1 MNKPTHST
9 QDYVKALPLTEIQK
23 GVVSQQLPDAVDE
36 AFTTV
41 HRRLSGAALSS
52 ENTQID
58 ADAPLASVKAR
69 VASAWPDAME
79 HGNLDAQDDE
89 GRAIVK
95 AMPPV
100 KRSSM
105 FPEIWRT
112 NPVGRFWDSLMG
124 RSAISRRYSSSQMP
138 ESEKRWRAAGSIRR
152 YILLILML
160 VQTGI
165 ATWYMKTILPYQGWA
180 LIDPADLWQQ
190 NLMQSVLQLLP
201 YVLQTGI
208 LILFAILFCWVSA
221 GFWTALM
228 GFLQLLIGRD
238 KYSITASTT
247 GNEPLNPNNRTALI
261 MPICNEDVERVFA
274 GLRATYE
281 SVKATGQLDQFDI
294 YVLSDSYDPDIC
306 VAEQKAWMEVCRD
319 VDGHGRIFYRRRRRR
334 VKRKSGNIDDWCR
347 RWGGEYAYMVI
358 LDADSVMSGECL
370 TGLARLMDA
379 NPNAGIIQSA
389 PKASGMDTLYAR
401 CQQFA
406 TRVYGPLFTAG
417 LHFWQLGE
425 SHYWGHN
432 AIIRVKP
439 FIEHC
444 ALAPLP
450 GEGSFAGSILSHD
463 FVEAALMRRAGWG
476 VWIAYDL
483 PGSYEE
489 LPPNLLDELKRDRRW
504 CHGNLMNFRL
514 FLVKGMHPVHR
525 AVFLTGVMSYLSA
538 PLWFMFLALSTALQ
552 VVHTLMEPQYFLQ
565 PRQLFPVWPQWR
577 PELAIALFSTT
588 LVLLFLPKLLSI
600 VLIMAQG
607 AKQYGGNI
615 RLFFSMLL
623 EMLFSVLLA
632 PVRMLFHTVFVV
644 SAFLGWEAVWNSPQR
659 DDDDTPWGE
668 AFRRHGSQLLL
679 GLVWAGGM
687 GFLDLRFLWWLS
699 PIVFS
704 LILSPIVSVLSSRA
718 TLGLKSKRAK
728 LFLIPEEYDPPREL
742 VATEEYLQLNRERA
756 LKNGFMH
763 AVFDPSF
770 NALASAMATSRHL
783 LRDSIER
790 GRQQLLEKA
799 LQAGPNKLSKAER
812 LVLLGDPV
820 VMARLHSAVW
830 TQPAQQEWE
839 SYYKTL
845 PRNAEAF
852 PETQT
857 LETHRA

>member
-9 QDYVKALPLTEIQK
+9 QDYVKALPLTEVQK
-23 GVVSQQLPDAVDE
+23 GALSQQLPDAVDE

-52 ENTQID
+52 ENSKID
-58 ADAPLASVKAR
+58 ADAPLDSVKAR

-79 HGNLDAQDDE
+79 HGNLDAQDNE

-112 NPVGRFWDSLMG
+112 NPVGRFWDALMG

-600 VLIMAQG
+600 VLIMAKG

-687 GFLDLRFLWWLS
+687 GFLDLRFLWWLL

-799 LQAGPNKLSKAER
+799 LQAGPNKLGKAER

-845 PRNAEAF
+845 PRNTEAF

-857 LETHRA
+857 LEAHRA

>member
-1 MNKPTHST
+1 MNKSTHST
-9 QDYVKALPLTEIQK
+9 HEYVEALPLPEEQK
-23 GVVSQQLPDAVDE
+23 AALLQQLPAAEGE
-36 AFTTV
+36 AFATV
-41 HRRLSGAALSS
+41 HRRLGADDMASAAAAAAD
-52 ENTQID
+52 T
-58 ADAPLASVKAR
+58 DAPLASVKAR
-69 VASAWPDAME
+69 VGAGWPYALE
-79 HGNLDAQDDE
+79 KGSLDEVDNE
-89 GRAIVK
+89 GRTIAS

-105 FPEIWRT
+105 FPDVWRT
-112 NPVGRFWDSLMG
+112 NPVGRFWDNLMG
-124 RSAISRRYSSSQMP
+124 RSAASRHRASEMP
-138 ESEKRWRAAGSIRR
+138 ESEKRWRHAGSVRR
-152 YILLILML
+152 YILLALML
-160 VQTGI
+160 VQTAI

-180 LIDPADLWQQ
+180 LIDPADMLNQDW
-190 NLMQSVLQLLP
+190 LQSVLQLLP

-208 LILFAILFCWVSA
+208 LVLFAILFCWVSA

-238 KYSITASTT
+238 KYSITASTK
-247 GNEPLNPNNRTALI
+247 GDEPLNPNNRTALI

-281 SVKATGQLDQFDI
+281 SVKATGDLDQFDI

-379 NPNAGIIQSA
+379 NPNAGIIQSS

-450 GEGSFAGSILSHD
+450 GEGSFAGSIMSHD

-538 PLWFMFLALSTALQ
+538 PLWFTFLALSTALQ

-588 LVLLFLPKLLSI
+588 MVLLFLPKLLSI
-600 VLIMAQG
+600 VLIWAKG
-607 AKQYGGNI
+607 AKQFGGGL
-615 RLFFSMLL
+615 RLLLSMLL

-644 SAFLGWEAVWNSPQR
+644 SAFLGWEVVWNSPQR

-668 AFRRHGSQLLL
+668 AFKRHGSQLLL
-679 GLVWAGGM
+679 GAVWAAGM
-687 GFLDLRFLWWLS
+687 AWLDLRFLWWLA

-718 TLGLKSKRAK
+718 TLGIKSKRAK

-742 VATEEYLQLNRERA
+742 VATDEYLKLNRERK
-756 LKNGFMH
+756 LQDGFMH
-763 AVFDPSF
+763 AVFDPTF
-770 NALASAMATSRHL
+770 NALATAMATSRHL
-783 LRDSIER
+783 MRDAVEN
-790 GRQQLLEKA
+790 GRRAHLEQALKTGPKDLGKADRLILL
-799 LQAGPNKLSKAER
+799 S
-812 LVLLGDPV
+812 DPV
-820 VMARLHSAVW
+820 LMARLHSAVW
-830 TQPAQQEWE
+830 TQPDQQAWSEHY
-839 SYYKTL
+839 SKL
-845 PRNAEAF
+845 PRNVEAF

-857 LETHRA
+857 LEVTPA

>member
-1 MNKPTHST
+1 MNKTTHSL
-9 QDYVKALPLTEIQK
+9 QEYVEALPLTETQK
-23 GVVSQQLPDAVDE
+23 GDLSQQLPAAEDL
-36 AFTTV
+36 AFTSIH
-41 HRRLSGAALSS
+41 HRLGGETSAVV
-52 ENTQID
+52 D
-58 ADAPLASVKAR
+58 VADLQAPLLSVKAR
-69 VASAWPDAME
+69 IAQGWPDAE
-79 HGNLDAQDDE
+79 EKGSLSAVDNE
-89 GRAIVK
+89 GRSTVK

-105 FPEIWRT
+105 FPDVWRT
-112 NPVGRFWDSLMG
+112 NPVGRFWDSMMG
-124 RSAISRRYSSSQMP
+124 RATISRRYTSSQMP

-152 YILLILML
+152 YILLALML
-160 VQTGI
+160 VQTAI
-165 ATWYMKTILPYQGWA
+165 ATWYMKTILPYQGWS
-180 LIDPADLWQQ
+180 LIDTGDMLNQDL
-190 NLMQSVLQLLP
+190 LQSVLQLLP

-208 LILFAILFCWVSA
+208 LVLFAILFCWVSA

-247 GNEPLNPNNRTALI
+247 GNEPLNPANRTALI

-281 SVKATGQLDQFDI
+281 SVKATGDLDQFDI

-319 VDGHGRIFYRRRRRR
+319 VEGHGRIFYRRRRRR

-417 LHFWQLGE
+417 LHYWQLGE

-588 LVLLFLPKLLSI
+588 MVLLFLPKLLSV
-600 VLIMAQG
+600 VLIWAKG
-607 AKQYGGNI
+607 AKQYGGAL
-615 RLFFSMLL
+615 RLLASMLL

-644 SAFLGWEAVWNSPQR
+644 SAFLGWEVVWNSPQR
-659 DDDDTPWGE
+659 DDDDTPWSE
-668 AFRRHGSQLLL
+668 SIRRHGSQMLL

-687 GFLDLRFLWWLS
+687 AWLDLRFLWWLA

-718 TLGLKSKRAK
+718 TLGIKSKAAK
-728 LFLIPEEYDPPREL
+728 LFLIPEEYEPPREL
-742 VATEEYLQLNRERA
+742 VATEEYLALNRQRA

-763 AVFDPSF
+763 AVVDPTF
-770 NALASAMATSRHL
+770 NALATGMATSRHL
-783 LRDSIER
+783 LRQGIEN
-790 GRQQLLEKA
+790 GRQVLLAKA
-799 LQAGPNKLSKAER
+799 LQSGPKSLGKADRLILLS
-812 LVLLGDPV
+812 DPV

-830 TQPAQQEWE
+830 TQPDQHEWRT
-839 SYYKTL
+839 YYSEL
-845 PRNAEAF
+845 PRNVQAF
-852 PETQT
+852 PGTQT
-857 LETHRA
+857 LEVKHA

>member
-1 MNKPTHST
+1 MNKSIVTPA
-9 QDYVKALPLTEIQK
+9 DYIDTLPLSVEDKAALQHALPAEDEQAEVYSELHH
-23 GVVSQQLPDAVDE
+23 QLGQGGPVESRPD
-36 AFTTV
+36 
-41 HRRLSGAALSS
+41 
-52 ENTQID
+52 
-58 ADAPLASVKAR
+58 DAPLESVR
-69 VASAWPDAME
+69 SRIGMTWEDAIADGE
-79 HGNLDAQDDE
+79 QFDKDALD
-89 GRAIVK
+89 RTTLK

-100 KRSSM
+100 KRSLM
-105 FPEIWRT
+105 FPEAWRT
-112 NPVGRFWDSLMG
+112 NPVARAWDSLRG
-124 RSAISRRYSSSQMP
+124 RKTTHRYASAEEQK
-138 ESEKRWRAAGSIRR
+138 SEDNWRHVGSIRR
-152 YILLILML
+152 YILLILTL
-160 VQTGI
+160 LQTVI

-180 LIDPADLWQQ
+180 LIDPMDMINQNWQ
-190 NLMQSVLQLLP
+190 QSVLQILP

-208 LILFAILFCWVSA
+208 LFLFAILFCWVSA

-228 GFLQLLIGRD
+228 GFLQLLIGKD
-238 KYSITASTT
+238 KYSISYSTT
-247 GNEPLNPNNRTALI
+247 GNEPINPEHRTALI

-274 GLRATYE
+274 GLRATWE
-281 SVKATGQLDQFDI
+281 SVVRTGQQQHFDV
-294 YVLSDSYDPDIC
+294 YVLSDSYDADIA
-306 VAEQKAWMEVCRD
+306 VAEQKAWMELVRD
-319 VDGHGRIFYRRRRRR
+319 VGGEGKIFYRRRRRR
-334 VKRKSGNIDDWCR
+334 VKRKSGNIDDFCR
-347 RWGGEYAYMVI
+347 RWGSNYSYMVV

-370 TGLARLMDA
+370 TGLVRMMEA
-379 NPNAGIIQSA
+379 NPNAGIIQSS

-588 LVLLFLPKLLSI
+588 LVLLFLPKLLSV
-600 VLIMAQG
+600 VLIWCKG
-607 AKQYGGNI
+607 AKAYGGAI
-615 RLFFSMLL
+615 RLLFSLIL

-644 SAFLGWEAVWNSPQR
+644 SAFLGWEVVWNSPQR
-659 DDDDTPWGE
+659 DDDATPWSE
-668 AFRRHGSQLLL
+668 AFARHGSQMLL
-679 GLVWAGGM
+679 GIVWAAGM
-687 GFLDLRFLWWLS
+687 GWLDLNFLWWLA

-704 LILSPIVSVLSSRA
+704 LILSPFVSVFSSRA
-718 TLGLKSKRAK
+718 TLGLASKRAK
-728 LFLIPEEYDPPREL
+728 LFLIPEEYDPPKEL
-742 VATEEYLQLNRERA
+742 LDTDTYLQQNRERA

-763 AVFDPSF
+763 ALFHPSF

-783 LRDSIER
+783 KSD
-790 GRQQLLEKA
+790 LLEYARDRRVEQA
-799 LQAGPNKLSKAER
+799 LSDVPTKLDREQR
-812 LVLLGDPV
+812 LTLLSDPV
-820 VMARLHSAVW
+820 TLSRMHYRLWQNADKYHDWVEHYQALKLNPLALPSA
-830 TQPAQQEWE
+830 
-839 SYYKTL
+839 K
-845 PRNAEAF
+845 
-852 PETQT
+852 
-857 LETHRA
+857 